1 MRHVCL
7 GAALVLGQA
16 VAAPAQDT
24 APQSRTPLGEA
35 IREALVATPE
45 VLSEVAPRA
54 PEPIDLYA
62 EDAARD
68 LDLLERA
75 APRLFDPAQPGLGPE
90 GAPVRIALFTRDD
103 CDACASAKTD
113 LRALADR
120 LGFRAAVFDI
130 ADHADL
136 ADALGLDMVPSYVMP
151 DRILR
156 GEMPAVVLERYL
168 TE

>member
-1 MRHVCL
+1 MRRVCL
-7 GAALVLGQA
+7 GAALVLGQS

-35 IREALVATPE
+35 IREALVATPK

-54 PEPIDLYA
+54 PDAIDLYA

-75 APRLFDPAQPGLGPE
+75 APRLFDAARPGLGTE
-90 GAPVRIALFTRDD
+90 GAPVRIALFTRDG
-103 CDACASAKTD
+103 CDACASATAD

-120 LGFRAAVFDI
+120 LGIRATVFDI
-130 ADHADL
+130 EDHADL
-136 ADALGLDMVPSYVMP
+136 ADALGLDMAPSYVMP

-168 TE
+168 SD